1 MTRLMEA
8 LLSVILYPL
17 AALVYYLSWRPHERK
32 ALCDGDL
39 IQWEVKQI
47 NGHTVEM
54 IRWIDQPRTEEAIE
68 KWLDDHGYKYYRKH

>member
-8 LLSVILYPL
+8 LLTVILYPL

-39 IQWEVKQI
+39 IQWETKQV
-47 NGHTVEM
+47 NGHTVIM
-54 IRWIDQPRTEEAIE
+54 FRWIR
-68 KWLDDHGYKYYRKH
+68 